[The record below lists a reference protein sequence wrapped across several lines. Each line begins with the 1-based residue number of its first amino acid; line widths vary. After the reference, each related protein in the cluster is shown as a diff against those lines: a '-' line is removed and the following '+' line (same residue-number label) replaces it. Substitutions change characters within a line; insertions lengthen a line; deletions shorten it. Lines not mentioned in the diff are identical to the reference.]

1 VDRCFHF
8 LRSGS
13 AKERRDAYRA
23 VGLYALTVGPKAEIL
38 DRLLDLDV
46 GRLSGMVPTSPS
58 DAERAVA
65 AIRCV
70 VAATLV
76 CANKP
81 ADSRRTLKTI
91 WEVMG
96 EAEAA
101 AIPRVLAA
109 AMSAW
114 TVVLCA
120 VRDIRGMAPFARI
133 AKLLGSDDPAV
144 RMAAGEALA
153 VCIELNILPRQPEP
167 PRWGRDPRAE
177 SRPGDRP
184 LLESRVTELAFPEEK
199 YAHKNERTEEITLF
213 RQIDDLLKKNK
224 QQIEDLLKKKNNE
237 QRPEESSGPG
247 VVKVPKR
254 WVKLVQ
260 LNFLK
265 QYIGEGFDSHY
276 DLNLPLFRD
285 SLGLTRAAGGAE
297 EEDLPAHDKKQLRK
311 DRDRQTSLAV
321 KRDRQNKTKQYD

>member
-1 VDRCFHF
+1 
-8 LRSGS
+8 
-13 AKERRDAYRA
+13 
-23 VGLYALTVGPKAEIL
+23 
-38 DRLLDLDV
+38 
-46 GRLSGMVPTSPS
+46 
-58 DAERAVA
+58 
-65 AIRCV
+65 
-70 VAATLV
+70 
-76 CANKP
+76 
-81 ADSRRTLKTI
+81 
-91 WEVMG
+91 
-96 EAEAA
+96 
-101 AIPRVLAA
+101 
-109 AMSAW
+109 
-114 TVVLCA
+114 
-120 VRDIRGMAPFARI
+120 
-133 AKLLGSDDPAV
+133 
-144 RMAAGEALA
+144 
-153 VCIELNILPRQPEP
+153 
-167 PRWGRDPRAE
+167 
-177 SRPGDRP
+177 